1 MENIEVKQ
9 NQEKRKNRTIFV
21 GRRKTAVAR
30 VMLKDGVG
38 KIIVNKRNLEDYF
51 PIIRLQKHATKAL
64 DVTNLRNKYDV
75 YVNVKG
81 GGIDGQAGAVRLAI
95 ARAIEAKYPEL
106 RPTLKQYG
114 LLTRDPRMVERKKYG
129 KHKARRSTQFSK
141 R

>member
-1 MENIEVKQ
+1 MQEQIQKENKI
-9 NQEKRKNRTIFV
+9 RIIFV

-30 VMLKDGVG
+30 VRLKEGSG
-38 KIIVNKRNLEDYF
+38 KIIVNKRPFEEYF
-51 PIIRLQKHATKAL
+51 PILRLQKHAIEAL
-64 DVTNLRNKYDV
+64 EVTNLRNQFDV

-81 GGIDGQAGAVRLAI
+81 GGIDGQAGAIRLAI
-95 ARAIEAKYPEL
+95 ARAIVARFPEHKAL
-106 RPTLKQYG
+106 LKQRK

>member
-9 NQEKRKNRTIFV
+9 SEEKRKNRTIFV
-21 GRRKTAVAR
+21 GRRKTSVAR
-30 VMLKDGVG
+30 VMIKDGVG
-38 KIIVNKRNLEDYF
+38 KVIVNKKNLEEYF
-51 PIIRLQKHATKAL
+51 PIIRLQRQSTEAL
-64 DVTNLRNKYDV
+64 EVTNLRNKYDV

-95 ARAIEAKYPEL
+95 ARAIEAKNPEL

>member
-9 NQEKRKNRTIFV
+9 NQEKRKNRSIFV

-51 PIIRLQKHATKAL
+51 PIIRLQKHVTEAL